1 MSGEFKLKM
10 SLKNPSQKIRI
21 SDSNKV
27 TIYQNNVCV
36 EDFYVSKEKFDSI
49 DLIMSY
55 ILEEST
61 NSQDY
66 VIYKDIKETNKEK
79 VTVIANIIKN
89 VSLKEFLILSNNLKI
104 IEEEK
109 TDIIPKEVLKMIEY
123 SDFGFVL
130 TTRNKIYRFLGKNK
144 ILLKLEEFSS
154 KSLLPLFSCNKKI
167 FIDYNY
173 DKNIYQV
180 IKDNEVIYEN
190 VDITN
195 VFDYLDEYKIE
206 NKKIT
211 EYEDL
216 ICIDCESRGMLNE
229 ISKNSNFSLNL
240 LEGFN
245 DTLFNFNKDL
255 NNTSKIYISHVPYV
269 SKNNNSLLVIP
280 KIEEYTIDLVND
292 IEFKISNLTLKVKS
306 LNNKEISLKA
316 ISKSNILM
324 DKKVVN
330 KNDVLTFK
338 MNEEHVFS
346 LDSKEGIETWNFKFK
361 KETFKKE
368 YRRIHFEKIKQ
379 ILERKDEFKK
389 LTTLEKYE
397 TYKALVLFL
406 YFINQKQDEAKLDEL
421 YSLLDSNLYEEFITD
436 YNIKE
441 VEKNTTFK
449 SFNDKKIFVEKVNF
463 VDTLVKYNFLS
474 YPRYIFSTV
483 SYFDKDKI
491 MKEFDYIFNKMITK
505 ETFKEYLIKLFEQNS
520 LYQKVSKN
528 FEYMLN
534 LLSNMYYVDIKN
546 GEDKKYY
553 IEKLVID
560 NTKEDDLSYNISVLL
575 SAYIKDEKL
584 REEYLEDLQDK
595 YTKGELKEPI
605 YNKALEVI
613 VK

>member
-36 EDFYVSKEKFDSI
+36 EDFYISKEKFDSI

-605 YNKALEVI
+605 YNKMLEVND
-613 VK
+613 

>member
-36 EDFYVSKEKFDSI
+36 EDFYISKEKFDSI

-195 VFDYLDEYKIE
+195 VFNYLDEYKIE
-206 NKKIT
+206 NKKII

-216 ICIDCESRGMLNE
+216 ICIDSESRGMLNE

-316 ISKSNILM
+316 MSKSNILI

-605 YNKALEVI
+605 YNKMLEVND
-613 VK
+613 

>member
-109 TDIIPKEVLKMIEY
+109 NDIIPKEVLKMIEY

-316 ISKSNILM
+316 MSKSNILM

-605 YNKALEVI
+605 YNKMLEVND
-613 VK
+613 

>member
-36 EDFYVSKEKFDSI
+36 EDFYISKEKFDSI

-55 ILEEST
+55 TLEEST

-109 TDIIPKEVLKMIEY
+109 NDIIPKEVLKMIEY

-449 SFNDKKIFVEKVNF
+449 SFNDKKIFVEKANF

-491 MKEFDYIFNKMITK
+491 MKEFDYIFNKMISK

-605 YNKALEVI
+605 YNKTLEVND
-613 VK
+613 

>member
-36 EDFYVSKEKFDSI
+36 EDFYISKEKFDSI

-109 TDIIPKEVLKMIEY
+109 NDIIPKEVLKMIEY

-280 KIEEYTIDLVND
+280 KIEEYTVDLVND

-316 ISKSNILM
+316 MSKSNILM

-463 VDTLVKYNFLS
+463 VDTLIKYNFLS

-605 YNKALEVI
+605 YNKMLEVND
-613 VK
+613 

>member
-36 EDFYVSKEKFDSI
+36 EDFYISKEKFDSI

-109 TDIIPKEVLKMIEY
+109 NDIIPKEVLKMIEY

-195 VFDYLDEYKIE
+195 VFNYLDEYKIE

-316 ISKSNILM
+316 MSKSNILM

-605 YNKALEVI
+605 
-613 VK
+613 

>member
-36 EDFYVSKEKFDSI
+36 EDFYISKEKFDSI

-66 VIYKDIKETNKEK
+66 VIYKDIKETNEEK

-379 ILERKDEFKK
+379 ILEKKDEFKK

-463 VDTLVKYNFLS
+463 VDTLIKYNFLS

-605 YNKALEVI
+605 YNKMLEVND
-613 VK
+613 

>member
-36 EDFYVSKEKFDSI
+36 EDFYISKEKFDSI

-195 VFDYLDEYKIE
+195 VFNYLDEYKIE

-229 ISKNSNFSLNL
+229 ISNNSNFSLNL

-255 NNTSKIYISHVPYV
+255 NNTSKVYISHVPYV
-269 SKNNNSLLVIP
+269 SNNNNALLVIP
-280 KIEEYTIDLVND
+280 KIEEYTIDLIND

-306 LNNKEISLKA
+306 LNSKEISLKA
-316 ISKSNILM
+316 ITKSNVLI
-324 DKKVVN
+324 DKKVIN

-338 MNEEHVFS
+338 MNEEHVFN
-346 LDSKEGIETWNFKFK
+346 LDSKDGIETWNFVFK
-361 KETFKKE
+361 RGTFKKE

-379 ILERKDEFKK
+379 ILEKKDNFKN
-389 LTTLEKYE
+389 LTIVEKYE
-397 TYKALVLFL
+397 TYKSILLFL
-406 YFINQKQDEAKLDEL
+406 YFINQKQDEGKLDEL
-421 YSLLDSNLYEEFITD
+421 YSLLDGNLYEEFLTD

-449 SFNDKKIFVEKVNF
+449 SFNDKKIFVEKVSF
-463 VDTLVKYNFLS
+463 VDTLVKYNWLS
-474 YPRYIFSTV
+474 YPRYIFSTI
-483 SYFDKDKI
+483 SYFNKDKI
-491 MKEFDYIFNKMITK
+491 MRDFDIMFNQMISKTS
-505 ETFKEYLIKLFEQNS
+505 FKDYLIKLFEQNS
-520 LYQKVSKN
+520 LYQNVSKN

-553 IEKLVID
+553 IEKLVIN
-560 NTKEDDLSYNISVLL
+560 NTKEDDLSYSISVLV
-575 SAYIKDEKL
+575 SAYIRDEKV
-584 REEYLEDLQDK
+584 REKYLDELQEK
-595 YTKGELKEPI
+595 YRKGDLKEPLYI
-605 YNKALEVI
+605 EKLEVND
-613 VK
+613 

>member
-36 EDFYVSKEKFDSI
+36 EDFYISKEKFDSI

-66 VIYKDIKETNKEK
+66 VIYKDIKETNEEK

-316 ISKSNILM
+316 MSKSNILI

-463 VDTLVKYNFLS
+463 VDTLIKYNFLS

-605 YNKALEVI
+605 YNKMLEVND
-613 VK
+613 

>member
-36 EDFYVSKEKFDSI
+36 EDFYISKEKFDSI

-180 IKDNEVIYEN
+180 IKNNEVIYEN
-190 VDITN
+190 IDITN

-560 NTKEDDLSYNISVLL
+560 NTKEEDLSYNISVLL

-605 YNKALEVI
+605 YNKMLEVND
-613 VK
+613 

>member
-55 ILEEST
+55 TLEEST

-167 FIDYNY
+167 FVDYNY

-229 ISKNSNFSLNL
+229 ISKDANFSLNL

-316 ISKSNILM
+316 MSKSNILI

-463 VDTLVKYNFLS
+463 VDTLIKYNFLS

-605 YNKALEVI
+605 YNNMLEVND
-613 VK
+613 

>member
-36 EDFYVSKEKFDSI
+36 EDFYISKEKFDSI

-55 ILEEST
+55 TLEEST

-229 ISKNSNFSLNL
+229 ISKDANFSLNL

-280 KIEEYTIDLVND
+280 KIEEYTVDLVND

-316 ISKSNILM
+316 MSKSNILI

-605 YNKALEVI
+605 YNKMLEVND
-613 VK
+613 

>member
-36 EDFYVSKEKFDSI
+36 EDFYISKEKFDSI

-316 ISKSNILM
+316 MSKSNILI

-605 YNKALEVI
+605 YNKMLEVND
-613 VK
+613 

>member
-36 EDFYVSKEKFDSI
+36 EDFYISKEKFDSI

-292 IEFKISNLTLKVKS
+292 IEFN
-306 LNNKEISLKA
+306 
-316 ISKSNILM
+316 
-324 DKKVVN
+324 
-330 KNDVLTFK
+330 
-338 MNEEHVFS
+338 
-346 LDSKEGIETWNFKFK
+346 
-361 KETFKKE
+361 
-368 YRRIHFEKIKQ
+368 R
-379 ILERKDEFKK
+379 
-389 LTTLEKYE
+389 
-397 TYKALVLFL
+397 
-406 YFINQKQDEAKLDEL
+406 
-421 YSLLDSNLYEEFITD
+421 
-436 YNIKE
+436 
-441 VEKNTTFK
+441 
-449 SFNDKKIFVEKVNF
+449 
-463 VDTLVKYNFLS
+463 
-474 YPRYIFSTV
+474 
-483 SYFDKDKI
+483 
-491 MKEFDYIFNKMITK
+491 
-505 ETFKEYLIKLFEQNS
+505 
-520 LYQKVSKN
+520 
-528 FEYMLN
+528 
-534 LLSNMYYVDIKN
+534 
-546 GEDKKYY
+546 
-553 IEKLVID
+553 
-560 NTKEDDLSYNISVLL
+560 
-575 SAYIKDEKL
+575 
-584 REEYLEDLQDK
+584 
-595 YTKGELKEPI
+595 
-605 YNKALEVI
+605 
-613 VK
+613 

>member
-21 SDSNKV
+21 SNSNKV

-36 EDFYVSKEKFDSI
+36 EDFYISKEKFDSI

-109 TDIIPKEVLKMIEY
+109 NDIIPKEVLKMIEY

-144 ILLKLEEFSS
+144 IILKLEEFSS

-216 ICIDCESRGMLNE
+216 ICIDSESRGMLNE

-316 ISKSNILM
+316 MSKSNILM

-584 REEYLEDLQDK
+584 REEYLEDLQEK

-605 YNKALEVI
+605 YNKALEVND
-613 VK
+613 

>member
-36 EDFYVSKEKFDSI
+36 EDFYISKEKFDSI

-66 VIYKDIKETNKEK
+66 VIYKDIKETNEEK

-154 KSLLPLFSCNKKI
+154 KTLLPLFSCNKKI

-190 VDITN
+190 IDITN

-216 ICIDCESRGMLNE
+216 ICIDYESRGMLNE

-316 ISKSNILM
+316 MSKSNILM

-463 VDTLVKYNFLS
+463 VDTLIKYNFLS

-605 YNKALEVI
+605 YNEMLEVND
-613 VK
+613 

>member
-36 EDFYVSKEKFDSI
+36 EDFYISKEKFDSI

-216 ICIDCESRGMLNE
+216 ICIDSESRGMLNE

-292 IEFKISNLTLKVKS
+292 IEFKISNLVLKVKS

-316 ISKSNILM
+316 MSKSNILM

-605 YNKALEVI
+605 YNNMLEVND
-613 VK
+613 

>member
-36 EDFYVSKEKFDSI
+36 EDFYISKEKFDSI

-167 FIDYNY
+167 FVDYNY

-229 ISKNSNFSLNL
+229 ISKDANFSLNL

-316 ISKSNILM
+316 MSKSNILI

-605 YNKALEVI
+605 YNKILEVND
-613 VK
+613 

>member
-36 EDFYVSKEKFDSI
+36 EDFYISKEKFDSI

-66 VIYKDIKETNKEK
+66 VIYKDIKETNEEK

-316 ISKSNILM
+316 MSKSNILI

-463 VDTLVKYNFLS
+463 VDTLIKYNFLS

-605 YNKALEVI
+605 YNNMLEVND
-613 VK
+613 

>member
-55 ILEEST
+55 TLEEST

-316 ISKSNILM
+316 MSKSNILI

-449 SFNDKKIFVEKVNF
+449 SFNDKKIFVEKANF

-605 YNKALEVI
+605 YNKMLEVND
-613 VK
+613 

>member
-36 EDFYVSKEKFDSI
+36 EDFYISKEKFDSI

-316 ISKSNILM
+316 MSKSNILI

-605 YNKALEVI
+605 YNNMLEVND
-613 VK
+613 

>member
-55 ILEEST
+55 TLEEST

-280 KIEEYTIDLVND
+280 KIEEYTVDLVND

-316 ISKSNILM
+316 MSKSNILI

-605 YNKALEVI
+605 YNNMLEVND
-613 VK
+613 